1 MCCTPKGVLAAQVCA
16 LLQAKHSTF
25 AEARDAIAL
34 HLLSTLLGR
43 ADRSTVLSEHAQEL
57 LVAVPAVASFMVL
70 DVQTASAPSTAD
82 EGKQPASAPAP
93 PVPDMLDPA
102 ALQLEALYV
111 LLLILSS
118 PTPQVCTHSYP
129 TLLPPSQK
137 QSCYRNLRH
146 MHVVSLA
153 LWSLTN
159 LMSIFMC
166 SGCS

>member
-34 HLLSTLLGR
+34 HLLGTLLGR

-70 DVQTASAPSTAD
+70 DVQTPSTAD

-129 TLLPPSQK
+129 TLSPPSHNNPVIRIIGA
-137 QSCYRNLRH
+137 CML
-146 MHVVSLA
+146 
-153 LWSLTN
+153 
-159 LMSIFMC
+159 
-166 SGCS
+166 